1 MLPEVAEMTV
11 ERRRSP
17 RQNLGRD
24 VLMYFEDGKPIGA
37 CHLCDVS
44 ATGARLA
51 MAPHVLAK
59 LPEEFIL
66 VLAKQAKVHR
76 RCRVVWRGHDAI
88 GVRFSTRASVKM
100 RSPGAANS
108 AASAERSPARAG

>member
-1 MLPEVAEMTV
+1 MTI

-17 RQNLGRD
+17 RQALGRD
-24 VLMYFEDGKPIGA
+24 VLMCSDDGKAIGA

-51 MAPHVLAK
+51 MTPRVLAK

-76 RCRVVWRGHDAI
+76 RCRIVWRGHDAV
-88 GVRFSTRASVKM
+88 GVRFSSGASAKI

-108 AASAERSPARAG
+108 AASAARSPATAG